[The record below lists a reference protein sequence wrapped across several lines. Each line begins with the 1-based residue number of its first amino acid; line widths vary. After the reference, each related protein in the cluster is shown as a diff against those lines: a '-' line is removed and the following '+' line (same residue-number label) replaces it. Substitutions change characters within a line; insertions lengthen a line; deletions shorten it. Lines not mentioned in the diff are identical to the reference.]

1 MPQTPNVIH
10 LYHNNSPV
18 KTATAT
24 VSFNPETRIVQMT
37 AHPGA
42 TFDAEHAIDNR
53 TAALELAG
61 WQRCGLIFESEGDIV
76 TTPEMRQVSASAQY
90 NSHFIAVALV
100 SPSVAMK
107 ILGNFY
113 MRINKPVVPTRF
125 FSQHEPAEAWLLEQ
139 IATDKI
145 QLEKQDSR

>member
-1 MPQTPNVIH
+1 V
-10 LYHNNSPV
+10 LYHYTNNSPV

-24 VSFNPETRIVQMT
+24 VSYNPQNRIAQMT

-61 WQRCGLIFESEGDIV
+61 WERCGLIFESEGDIV
-76 TTPEMRQVSASAQY
+76 TTPEMRQVSASAEY

-113 MRINKPVVPTRF
+113 MRINRPVVPTRF
-125 FSQHEPAEAWLLEQ
+125 FSQHEQAEQWLVQQ
-139 IATDKI
+139 IAADK
-145 QLEKQDSR
+145 QATQKQQAG

>member
-1 MPQTPNVIH
+1 
-10 LYHNNSPV
+10 
-18 KTATAT
+18 
-24 VSFNPETRIVQMT
+24 MT
-37 AHPGA
+37 AYTGA

-61 WQRCGLIFESEGDIV
+61 WERCGLIFESDGDII
-76 TTPEMRQVSASAQY
+76 TTPEMRHVSASAQY

-113 MRINKPVVPTRF
+113 MRINRPVVPTRF
-125 FSQHEPAEAWLLEQ
+125 FSEHDLAEQWLIQQ
-139 IATDKI
+139 IVADQVKSES
-145 QLEKQDSR
+145 QQAG

>member
-1 MPQTPNVIH
+1 MLQNAFVIH
-10 LYHNNSPV
+10 VYHNKGPV

-24 VSFNPETRIVQMT
+24 ITYNPETRVVQMT
-37 AHPGA
+37 AYTGA

-61 WQRCGLIFESEGDIV
+61 WERCGLIFESDGDII
-76 TTPEMRQVSASAQY
+76 TTPEMRHVSASAQY

-113 MRINKPVVPTRF
+113 MRINRPVVPTRF
-125 FSQHEPAEAWLLEQ
+125 FSEHDLAEQWLIQQ
-139 IATDKI
+139 IVADQVKSES
-145 QLEKQDSR
+145 QQAG

>member
-1 MPQTPNVIH
+1 
-10 LYHNNSPV
+10 
-18 KTATAT
+18 
-24 VSFNPETRIVQMT
+24 MT

-61 WQRCGLIFESEGDIV
+61 WERCGLIFEAEGDIV
-76 TTPEMRQVSASAQY
+76 TTPEMRQVSASAEY

-113 MRINKPVVPTRF
+113 MRINRPVVPTRF
-125 FSQHEPAEAWLLEQ
+125 FSQHDPAEAWLLQQ
-139 IATDKI
+139 ITTDKI
-145 QLEKQDSR
+145 RLEKQESR